1 MLINIVRAS
10 RGIWDVIMSHK
21 VNLVKEDQQEI
32 TTDTDG

>member
-21 VNLVKEDQQEI
+21 VNLLKEDQQDI
-32 TTDTDG
+32 TTGAEG